1 MCRKKRKN
9 KKNNKKIRSIFY
21 GWLWTWVPKFEGC
34 TFESFFWD
42 LRDHFWGGPQQI
54 PQTLHSSPSSKF
66 TSSLLHSQR
75 GLQHLLNSFYLI
87 KRFPMKCCKI
97 TSGTTHPT
105 DLVWF
110 LSAAKERLHR
120 FTSHIPCPR
129 WHFDQQF
136 CPSHLSALGVRR
148 LMRFFLKPTS
158 NTTNIINI
166 LCCHFQPFSIFTPH
180 TWKPWRKLRATP
192 RSTLNAGRTTPWTCD
207 PWTNLVQNTCFSFKP
222 SIFLNPVGRGWNI
235 ELPFANFYLESCVP
249 HCPMGQVVIKFQSAS
264 LGSPTPLNF
273 LHSGTFPTYPPAV
286 EHGHGKVIYKWLY
299 LQRKVILHSKL
310 LNDQRIPALVEP
322 PLGASHICVTCS
334 SELVLCNKSVAV
346 G

>member
-1 MCRKKRKN
+1 
-9 KKNNKKIRSIFY
+9 
-21 GWLWTWVPKFEGC
+21 
-34 TFESFFWD
+34 
-42 LRDHFWGGPQQI
+42 
-54 PQTLHSSPSSKF
+54 
-66 TSSLLHSQR
+66 
-75 GLQHLLNSFYLI
+75 
-87 KRFPMKCCKI
+87 MKCCKI

-148 LMRFFLKPTS
+148 LMRFFLKSTS

-299 LQRKVILHSKL
+299 LQRKVILHSKQ

-346 G
+346 GEIVAKMRVLQHGESDSNHPMGSPTGDESWVESDHGFFLTMTHQDIRNI